1 MTTAFSTIVAAIVAA
16 LQATTPVSAVV
27 DRARLR
33 PLTEGMTDAV
43 VVRIQGAANIE
54 RFAIRNA
61 PVDWDTNIAIECYA
75 RHTSTTSGDAAVDA
89 LLSSVYARL
98 AQDPTLGG
106 LVMDLMPAE
115 LEYDLAAAAENLCC
129 VTLTLKV
136 MHRTNNLTLE

>member
-1 MTTAFSTIVAAIVAA
+1 MTAFGTIVAAIVTA
-16 LQATTPVSAVV
+16 LQAATAVSAVV

-33 PLTEGMTDAV
+33 PVTEDMADAV
-43 VVRIQGAANIE
+43 VVRIQGANNIE

-61 PVDWDTNIAIECYA
+61 PVDWDTGIAIECYA

-89 LLSSVYARL
+89 LLAKVYARL

-106 LVMDLMPAE
+106 LVMDLMPTE
-115 LEYDLAAAAENLCC
+115 LEYDFAAAAENLCC